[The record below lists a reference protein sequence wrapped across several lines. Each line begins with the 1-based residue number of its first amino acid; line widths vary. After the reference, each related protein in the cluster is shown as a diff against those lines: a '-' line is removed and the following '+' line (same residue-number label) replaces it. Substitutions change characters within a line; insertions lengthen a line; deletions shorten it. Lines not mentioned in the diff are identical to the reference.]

1 MPQPNPESEE
11 EIKVEAGLIRL
22 QKIIAESGLASRR
35 EAEEW
40 IKEGLVTVNGHTAT
54 LGQKADPLQDSI
66 KVNGKIIPK
75 VNLKKIVLLMNK
87 PRGVLCSH
95 SDPFHS
101 KTIFNYLPKN
111 YSKIK
116 LLYAGRLDKESEGML
131 ILTNDGQLAQ
141 SITHPKYKIIK
152 RYQVTLS
159 KPFELKLIPKL
170 LKGINLEGEHLYF
183 TKIIPATIGE
193 KKELNVE
200 VHLEQGRKREI
211 RRLFEAFGYFVERLK
226 RFQIGSLTM
235 KGLRAGES
243 KELSP
248 KELDLIFK
256 K

>member
-1 MPQPNPESEE
+1 MTNPET
-11 EIKVEAGLIRL
+11 IRL

-40 IKEGLVTVNGHTAT
+40 IKEGYVTVNGHTAT
-54 LGQKADPLQDSI
+54 LGQKADPLHDSI
-66 KVNGKIIPK
+66 KVHGKLLPK
-75 VNLKKIVLLMNK
+75 KNFKKIALIMNK

-95 SDPFHS
+95 SDPYHD

-111 YSKIK
+111 YQK
-116 LLYAGRLDKESEGML
+116 LKLSYAGRLDKNSEGML

-141 SITHPKYKIIK
+141 NITHPKNKITK

-183 TKIIPATIGE
+183 TKIIPATIGD
-193 KKELNVE
+193 KKEYNVE

-211 RRLFEAFGYFVERLK
+211 RRLFEAFGYFVDRLK
-226 RFQIGSLTM
+226 RFQIGNLTM
-235 KGLRAGES
+235 KGLRVGET

-248 KELDLIFK
+248 QELDLIFK